1 MTSPDVQAS
10 TIAAFL
16 GAPLIGRDLPIR
28 GAAPAGAATPNTLA
42 FANRNT
48 LPLDEDIAAL
58 YLVRDDCPLPD
69 EPGCA
74 FIPVANPRLA
84 YAKVMAEFF
93 VPRPPPRIADT
104 AVIGQNARIGPGV
117 AIGEYSVIGD
127 QAVIGADTRIAH
139 HAVIADNTTIG
150 ARCVI
155 KSHAVIGEQGFGFDF
170 EPDGRPVRIPH
181 TGCVV
186 VGDDVEIGT
195 GVTIARATQGETRI
209 ADHVKIDDHAHVAH
223 NCRIDAN
230 TIVAAGVILSGSV
243 RVGESAWLGP
253 NCSIIQKV
261 TIGRRALVG
270 IGALVTRDVP
280 DDVAVVGQNG
290 RAMPRAF
297 FDNPTST
304 ARPAPTERSEA
315 DERE

>member
-1 MTSPDVQAS
+1 M
-10 TIAAFL
+10 
-16 GAPLIGRDLPIR
+16 
-28 GAAPAGAATPNTLA
+28 APAGAAAPNMLA
-42 FANRNT
+42 FAKQNT
-48 LPLDEDIAAL
+48 LRLNEEIAAL
-58 YLVRDDCPLPD
+58 YLVRDDRVLPED
-69 EPGCA
+69 AACS

-84 YAKVMAEFF
+84 CAKVAAEFF
-93 VPRPPPRIADT
+93 APRPEPRIADT
-104 AVIGQNARIGPGV
+104 AIIGENVRIGSGV
-117 AIGEYSVIGD
+117 TVGEYSVIGD
-127 QAVIGADTRIAH
+127 HVVIGAGTRVGH
-139 HAVIADNTTIG
+139 HAVVAENTTIG
-150 ARCVI
+150 ERCVI

-181 TGCVV
+181 IGRTVIGN
-186 VGDDVEIGT
+186 DVEIGN
-195 GVTIARATQGETRI
+195 GVTVCRATWGATI
-209 ADHVKIDDHAHVAH
+209 IGDHVKIDDHVHVGH

-230 TIVAAGVILSGSV
+230 TIIVAGAIVGGSV

-290 RAMPRAF
+290 RTVPRAF

-304 ARPAPTERSEA
+304 ARPAPNEA
-315 DERE
+315 SGRDES

>member
-1 MTSPDVQAS
+1 MKSPDVQAS

-16 GAPLIGRDLPIR
+16 GAPLVGRDLAIR
-28 GAAPAGAATPNTLA
+28 GAAPAGAAEPNTLA

-48 LPLDEDIAAL
+48 LPLDEDVAAL
-58 YLVRDDCPLPD
+58 YLVRDDRALPD
-69 EPGCA
+69 EAACA
-74 FIPVANPRLA
+74 FIPVPNPRLA

-93 VPRPPPRIADT
+93 VPRPKPRIADT
-104 AVIGQNARIGPGV
+104 AVIGENVRIEAGV

-127 QAVIGADTRIAH
+127 HAVIGADTRIAH
-139 HAVIADNTTIG
+139 HAVIAENTTIG
-150 ARCVI
+150 ERCVI

-181 TGCVV
+181 TGRVV
-186 VGDDVEIGT
+186 VGNDVEIGT
-195 GVTIARATQGETRI
+195 GVTIARATMGETRI

-230 TIVAAGVILSGSV
+230 TIIAAGVILSGSV

-253 NCSIIQKV
+253 NSTIIQKV

-290 RAMPRAF
+290 RTVPRAF

-304 ARPAPTERSEA
+304 ARPAPNEA
-315 DERE
+315 SGRDES